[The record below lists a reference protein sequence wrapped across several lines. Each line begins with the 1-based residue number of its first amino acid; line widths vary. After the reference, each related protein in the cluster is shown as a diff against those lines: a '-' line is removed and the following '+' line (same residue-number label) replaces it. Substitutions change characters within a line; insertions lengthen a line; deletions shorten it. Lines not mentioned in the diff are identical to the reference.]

1 MLPAVAAWP
10 TAAVAAAE
18 FVAADAQLIS
28 FVALAGPSAEQ
39 LTVVV
44 VIVVAKIRKKQFKAI
59 LF

>member
-44 VIVVAKIRKKQFKAI
+44 VIVVAKIRNKQ
-59 LF
+59 L